1 MGDADDDFDLAQDE
15 DIFNEGE
22 LDIEADEDEEAAAG
36 DETGEVSV
44 VTDPNDPRNHRPG
57 AKPVEGPRQTSPYM
71 TKFEKARVI
80 GTRALQ
86 ISLGA
91 PVTVPIEGESDPI
104 VLAEKELAAKSMP
117 FIVRR
122 YLPNGD
128 YEDWSIEELIV
139 D

>member
-22 LDIEADEDEEAAAG
+22 LDIEAEEEEDAG
-36 DETGEVSV
+36 PDDATGTQLI
-44 VTDPNDPRNHRPG
+44 TDPNDPRNHRPG
-57 AKPVEGPRQTSPYM
+57 SKPIEGPRQTSPYM
-71 TKFEKARVI
+71 TKFERARVI

>member
-1 MGDADDDFDLAQDE
+1 
-15 DIFNEGE
+15 
-22 LDIEADEDEEAAAG
+22 
-36 DETGEVSV
+36 
-44 VTDPNDPRNHRPG
+44 
-57 AKPVEGPRQTSPYM
+57 M
-71 TKFEKARVI
+71 TKFERARVI

-91 PVTVPIEGESDPI
+91 PITVPIEGESDPI

-122 YLPNGD
+122 YMPNGD